1 MFPLQVFLNPSLGEH
16 FPAHVTRV
24 RAHVTAQNTR
34 VHINTIKNARD
45 KSINQTS
52 QRNRAKMKA
61 IPDAV

>member
-34 VHINTIKNARD
+34 VNNNTTERMREKNQSTTYLD
-45 KSINQTS
+45 EHCKSEDDT
-52 QRNRAKMKA
+52 
-61 IPDAV
+61 